1 MFVERKTFIFKFEP
15 RESHVQIHQRS
26 KIAGVWRKPWNKLQ
40 FVTPRIPQR
49 EIVAAFLSQ
58 GAYRTDSL
66 RSLRNSREISVKG
79 AMRVEQF
86 RRFIRG
92 CNDTNV
98 TRRGLKRRDEMREK
112 SVSLSRKLRAGFGSL
127 KVAREAE
134 AS

>member
-15 RESHVQIHQRS
+15 RESHAQIHQRS
-26 KIAGVWRKPWNKLQ
+26 KIAEVWRKSRGISYSK
-40 FVTPRIPQR
+40 VTPRIRQR

-66 RSLRNSREISVKG
+66 SSLRNSREISVKG

-92 CNDTNV
+92 CNDTNCHA
-98 TRRGLKRRDEMREK
+98 TR
-112 SVSLSRKLRAGFGSL
+112 V
-127 KVAREAE
+127 EA
-134 AS
+134 